1 MTVGT
6 GSVVVIQKGQ
16 FTCGTRRRS
25 TVFILGIDIA
35 ATHTWHHINQVKFDD
50 TSNITPVIFT
60 SQLTFLT
67 FDFQIDARS
76 QSHLIVAN
84 TVVTV
89 LVLRLIKFPI
99 IIGFAVC
106 LDSTVISISFAD
118 IIGKPKNVD
127 SPILVRDS
135 LIFHLE
141 SGKQQQIILEAIGQD
156 VVILKAKTIDS
167 NTAFSAN
174 RPYLI
179 YDSLIVA
186 PNVTLTIP
194 EGTTLCFHNRAY
206 LGVYGKIVCNGSLEK
221 PITFRGD
228 RTDKIFPYLPYD
240 RMDAQWGGITLYSS
254 SGDNYFNY
262 VDIHGGNWGIDCTT
276 SLFVGTKFNIE
287 NSVIHNVKGFGLRE
301 YYIAGSVVNSQ
312 ITNAGNDCVS
322 LIGGYV
328 DFVHCTIAQLY
339 PWDGHHGVALHFANV
354 QDSIIYPLEHAYFYN
369 CAITGSTKDE
379 IVGEQIENAQAAF
392 NVNFLNCLVN
402 IKLTGE
408 EGEGIQQMFATSV
421 NEVAPFHAKDST
433 KVKDDD
439 IVWGK
444 KNFKEINNEI
454 YYYDFRLDSLSQARG
469 IGNGD
474 YVKYAPVDRLGKQ
487 RPTSKPDAG
496 CYQYNEE

>member
-1 MTVGT
+1 MALGALFF
-6 GSVVVIQKGQ
+6 SCSEEEQ
-16 FTCGTRRRS
+16 FTSSTSARLSFESDTVRFD
-25 TVFILGIDIA
+25 TVFTTIGSSTKRFKVFNRNKDGIRISPIRLASGGASGFRINVDGHSGASLTDIEIL
-35 ATHTWHHINQVKFDD
+35 KE
-50 TSNITPVIFT
+50 
-60 SQLTFLT
+60 
-67 FDFQIDARS
+67 
-76 QSHLIVAN
+76 
-84 TVVTV
+84 
-89 LVLRLIKFPI
+89 
-99 IIGFAVC
+99 
-106 LDSTVISISFAD
+106 DSLFIFAD
-118 IIGKPKNVD
+118 IIGNPKNED

-141 SGKQQQIILEAIGQD
+141 SGKEQQIILEAIGQD

-228 RTDKIFPYLPYD
+228 RTDKIFTYLPYD

-339 PWDGHHGVALHFANV
+339 PWDGKHGVALHFANV
-354 QDSIIYPLEHAYFYN
+354 QDSIIYPLEHAYF
-369 CAITGSTKDE
+369 
-379 IVGEQIENAQAAF
+379 
-392 NVNFLNCLVN
+392 
-402 IKLTGE
+402 
-408 EGEGIQQMFATSV
+408 
-421 NEVAPFHAKDST
+421 
-433 KVKDDD
+433 
-439 IVWGK
+439 
-444 KNFKEINNEI
+444 
-454 YYYDFRLDSLSQARG
+454 
-469 IGNGD
+469 
-474 YVKYAPVDRLGKQ
+474 
-487 RPTSKPDAG
+487 
-496 CYQYNEE
+496 

>member
-1 MTVGT
+1 MKRLTYIFACVMALGALFF
-6 GSVVVIQKGQ
+6 SCSEEEQ
-16 FTCGTRRRS
+16 FTSSTSARLSFESDTVRFD
-25 TVFILGIDIA
+25 TVFTTIGSSTKRFKVFNRNKDGIRINSIRLASGGASGFRINVDGHSGASLTDIEIL
-35 ATHTWHHINQVKFDD
+35 KE
-50 TSNITPVIFT
+50 
-60 SQLTFLT
+60 
-67 FDFQIDARS
+67 
-76 QSHLIVAN
+76 
-84 TVVTV
+84 
-89 LVLRLIKFPI
+89 
-99 IIGFAVC
+99 
-106 LDSTVISISFAD
+106 DSLFIFAD
-118 IIGKPKNVD
+118 IIGKPKNED

-141 SGKQQQIILEAIGQD
+141 SGKQQQIILEALGQD

-167 NTAFSAN
+167 NTVFSAN

-186 PNVTLTIP
+186 PNTTLTIP

-221 PITFRGD
+221 QITFRGD
-228 RTDKIFPYLPYD
+228 RTDKIFSYLPYD

-301 YYIAGSVVNSQ
+301 YYIAGSVINSQ
-312 ITNAGNDCVS
+312 ITNAGNDCVN

-339 PWDGHHGVALHFANV
+339 PWDGKHGVALHFANV

-408 EGEGIQQMFATSV
+408 EGEGIQQMFATSL

-474 YVKYAPVDRLGKQ
+474 YVKFAPVDRLGKQ

-496 CYQYNEE
+496 CYQYN